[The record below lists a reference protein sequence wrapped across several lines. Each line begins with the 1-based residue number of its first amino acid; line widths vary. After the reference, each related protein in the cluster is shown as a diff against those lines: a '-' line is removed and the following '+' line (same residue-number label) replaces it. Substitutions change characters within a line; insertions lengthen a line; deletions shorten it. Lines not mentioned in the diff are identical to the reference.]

1 VVNGISAAHARYL
14 ALGGLGFILGDG
26 GLNYG
31 AEKIFETYYTAHLWR
46 GISFAADYQ
55 HVANP
60 GYNRDRGPAD
70 VISLRLHV
78 EDAIPFDKLGRRN

>member
-1 VVNGISAAHARYL
+1 VVNGLSGDHREYL

-31 AEKIFETYYTAHLWR
+31 LEKIFETYYTAHVWR
-46 GISFAADYQ
+46 GISMAADYQ
-55 HVANP
+55 HVTNP

-70 VISLRLHV
+70 VVSIRLHI
-78 EDAIPFDKLGRRN
+78 EDAVRFEKFRKK